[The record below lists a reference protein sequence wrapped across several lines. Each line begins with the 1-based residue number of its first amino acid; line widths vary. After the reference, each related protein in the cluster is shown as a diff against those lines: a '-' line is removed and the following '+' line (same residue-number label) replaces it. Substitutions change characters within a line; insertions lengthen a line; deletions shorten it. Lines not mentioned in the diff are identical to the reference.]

1 MRPMHLLEWRKKK
14 QITAAKA
21 AELVG
26 AEPSLF
32 SKWERGI
39 CRPDLESAVRIL
51 EGTNYEV
58 TLTDLATFGP
68 SRRDRKAARS

>member
-1 MRPMHLLEWRKKK
+1 MHLIEWRKKHGL
-14 QITAAKA
+14 TLEKA
-21 AELVG
+21 AEKVG
-26 AEPSLF
+26 AENSLF

-39 CRPDLESAVRIL
+39 CRPDLESACRIL
-51 EGTNYEV
+51 EGTKGEV